1 MTFLK
6 KELEYNLFIS
16 TISAIN
22 YKKKLIEIFIYISSV
37 FNKSF
42 IINNI

>member
-1 MTFLK
+1 MAFLK

-16 TISAIN
+16 TINAIN
-22 YKKKLIEIFIYISSV
+22 YKKKLIEPFIYISSV